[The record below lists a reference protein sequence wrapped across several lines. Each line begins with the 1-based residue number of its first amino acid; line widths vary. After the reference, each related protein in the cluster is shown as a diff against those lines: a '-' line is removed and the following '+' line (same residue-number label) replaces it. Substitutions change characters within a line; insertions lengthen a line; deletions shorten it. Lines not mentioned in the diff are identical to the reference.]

1 MQGGGAVDGYGKRV
15 LVVEHDEEVRT
26 VICVILSAVAY
37 NVYEARD
44 GAEALDALKKRRY
57 DALLTAYHMPKM
69 DGITL
74 LDQAQ
79 SMWPSTPVIF
89 VSSDASLT
97 EQLGHSLLMPAY
109 AVLPKPFDSSD
120 LLRTVRCATQ
130 GWPKE
135 GGGPAGGLDPRAY
148 QSVA

>member
-1 MQGGGAVDGYGKRV
+1 MDGYGKRV
-15 LVVEHDEEVRT
+15 LVVEHDEDVRT
-26 VICVILSAVAY
+26 VICVILRTVAY

-44 GAEALDALKKRRY
+44 GMEALDALRKRRY
-57 DALLTAYHMPKM
+57 DAVLTQYHTPKELE
-69 DGITL
+69 L

-79 SMWPSTPVIF
+79 SMWPSTPVIV

-97 EQLGHSLLMPAY
+97 EQLGNGLLMPAY

-135 GGGPAGGLDPRAY
+135 RGGSTKANDSRAY

>member
-1 MQGGGAVDGYGKRV
+1 MDGYGKRV
-15 LVVEHDEEVRT
+15 LVVEQDEDVRT

-44 GAEALDALKKRRY
+44 GVEALDALKKRRY
-57 DALLTAYHMPKM
+57 DALLTEYHMPKM
-69 DGITL
+69 DGLKL
-74 LDQAQ
+74 LDQAR
-79 SMWPSTPVIF
+79 SMWPSTPVIV

-97 EQLGHSLLMPAY
+97 EQLGNSLLMPAY

-120 LLRTVRCATQ
+120 LLRTMRCATQ

-135 GGGPAGGLDPRAY
+135 RGGPTRCQEPLFAANNG
-148 QSVA
+148 S

>member
-1 MQGGGAVDGYGKRV
+1 VDGYGKRV
-15 LVVEHDEEVRT
+15 LVVEDDENVRT
-26 VICVILSAVAY
+26 GICVLLSGAAY

-44 GAEALDALKKRRY
+44 GVEALDALKKRRY
-57 DALLTAYHMPKM
+57 DVVLTQYRTPKELE
-69 DGITL
+69 L

-79 SMWPSTPVIF
+79 SMWPATPVIL

-97 EQLGHSLLMPAY
+97 DQVGKSLRVPAY

-135 GGGPAGGLDPRAY
+135 RRGPTRVNDSRAY
-148 QSVA
+148 QSAA

>member
-1 MQGGGAVDGYGKRV
+1 VDGYGKRV
-15 LVVEHDEEVRT
+15 LVVEDDENVRT
-26 VICVILSAVAY
+26 VICVILSAAAY

-44 GAEALDALKKRRY
+44 GVEALDALKKRRY
-57 DALLTAYHMPKM
+57 DAVLAHYHTPK
-69 DGITL
+69 GLEL

-79 SMWPSTPVIF
+79 SMWPATAVIL

-97 EQLGHSLLMPAY
+97 EQLGNSLRTPAY

-135 GGGPAGGLDPRAY
+135 RRGPTRIDDSRAY